1 MKRIVTATV
10 NNQPGV
16 LNRITGLFTRRD
28 YNIESITVGVTENP
42 SISRMT
48 FVVNVDDEAKAEQLT
63 KQLNKQIDVIK
74 VQDITDQ
81 PKIERELALIKVV
94 SNPQTRSELAGII
107 DPFRASIVD
116 VSRDSLVVQVTGDS
130 QKIEA
135 LIELIRPYGI
145 KEIARTG
152 TTAFTRG
159 SKKAGSQENKQVTF
173 TN

>member
-10 NNQPGV
+10 NNHPGV

-48 FVVNVDDEAKAEQLT
+48 FIVHVEDEARAEQLT

-81 PKIERELALIKVV
+81 PRIERELALIKVI
-94 SNPQTRSELAGII
+94 SNPQTRNELMGII
-107 DPFRASIVD
+107 NPFRASIVD
-116 VSRDSLVVQVTGDS
+116 VSRDTLVVQVTGDS

-152 TTAFTRG
+152 TTAFARG
-159 SKKAGSQENKQVTF
+159 LIKSNGQENKQSAIS
-173 TN
+173 N

>member
-10 NNQPGV
+10 NNHPGV

-28 YNIESITVGVTENP
+28 YNIESITVGVTDNP

-48 FVVNVDDEAKAEQLT
+48 FVVIVDDEAKAEQLT

-81 PKIERELALIKVV
+81 PKIERELALIKVI
-94 SNPQTRSELAGII
+94 SNPQTRGELSGLIN
-107 DPFRASIVD
+107 PFRATIVD
-116 VSRDSLVVQVTGDS
+116 VSRDSLVIQVTGDCA
-130 QKIEA
+130 KIEA
-135 LIELIRPYGI
+135 LIELLRPYGI

-159 SKKAGSQENKQVTF
+159 LVKSQNS
-173 TN
+173 NN